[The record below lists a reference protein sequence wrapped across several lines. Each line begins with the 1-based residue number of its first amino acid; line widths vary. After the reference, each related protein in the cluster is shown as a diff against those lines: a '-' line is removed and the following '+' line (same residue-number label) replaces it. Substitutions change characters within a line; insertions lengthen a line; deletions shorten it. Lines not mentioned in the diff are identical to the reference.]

1 MPQTVM
7 KNAPPEQFELFDNPG
22 GGRIAGIAAVLLGAA
37 FVFFVWYEFPREA
50 GQKIWALFAALVGLC
65 AIIGG
70 AMLYWLSLR
79 APYLIL
85 RADGNGLRVVERFRF
100 HREPIYLLLPW
111 GKIREFRLRP
121 MGEAG
126 YAMEIQ
132 ANLAAEEEERIRALL
147 KFSSPPGILLFEI
160 PLNWLP
166 VSDQWIGDIL
176 RAIAARARGESTRA

>member
-7 KNAPPEQFELFDNPG
+7 KNSPPDQFELFDNPG
-22 GGRIAGIAAVLLGAA
+22 GGRIAGIAAILLGAV
-37 FVFFVWYEFPREA
+37 FVFMIWYEFPRDPT
-50 GQKIWALFAALVGLC
+50 QRIWALFAALVGLC

-70 AMLYWLSLR
+70 GLLYWLSLR
-79 APYLIL
+79 SPYLIL
-85 RADGNGLRVVERFRF
+85 RADAAGLRVVERFRF

-111 GKIREFRLRP
+111 ANIREFRVRP

-126 YAMEIQ
+126 YAMEVQ
-132 ANLAAEEEERIRALL
+132 ADLPAAEEERIRALL

-166 VSDQWIGDIL
+166 VSDQWVADIL
-176 RAIAARARGESTRA
+176 RAISQRSQSRTQA

>member
-7 KNAPPEQFELFDNPG
+7 KNSPPDQFELFDNPG
-22 GGRIAGIAAVLLGAA
+22 GGRIAGAAAVLLGAA
-37 FVFFVWYEFPREA
+37 FVFMIWYEFPRDP
-50 GQKIWALFAALVGLC
+50 GQRIWALFAALVGLC

-70 AMLYWLSLR
+70 IMLYWLSLR
-79 APYLIL
+79 SPYLVL
-85 RADGNGLRVVERFRF
+85 RADESGLRVVERFRF

-111 GKIREFRLRP
+111 AKIRQFRVRP

-126 YAMEIQ
+126 YALEVQ
-132 ANLAAEEEERIRALL
+132 ADLHADEEERIRALL

-176 RAIAARARGESTRA
+176 RAISQRSQARTQA

>member
-7 KNAPPEQFELFDNPG
+7 KNSPPDQFELFDNPG
-22 GGRIAGIAAVLLGAA
+22 GGRLAGIAAVLLGAT
-37 FVFFVWYEFPREA
+37 FVFMVWYEFPRDT
-50 GQKIWALFAALVGLC
+50 GPRIWALFAALVGLC
-65 AIIGG
+65 AILGG
-70 AMLYWLSLR
+70 AMLYWLSQR
-79 APYLIL
+79 SPYLIL
-85 RADGNGLRVVERFRF
+85 RADGAGLRVVERFRF

-111 GKIREFRLRP
+111 PKIREFRLRP

-126 YAMEIQ
+126 YALEVQ
-132 ANLAAEEEERIRALL
+132 ADLPADEEGRIRALL

-176 RAIAARARGESTRA
+176 RAISQRSQTRTQG